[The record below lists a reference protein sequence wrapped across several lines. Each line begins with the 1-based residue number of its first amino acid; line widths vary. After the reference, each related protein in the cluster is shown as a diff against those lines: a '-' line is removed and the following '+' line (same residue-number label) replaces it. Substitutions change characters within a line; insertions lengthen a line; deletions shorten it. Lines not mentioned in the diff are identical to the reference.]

1 MRGDAPRRP
10 GAACGGAPG
19 GVTMAEPVRRS
30 GSLAGLVSLAV
41 LFVLAARSGMVAVQL
56 GAELVEARGEP
67 WAEALGWDEEA
78 SIERAL
84 LQRDRGAG
92 LPNGYHAEFL
102 RVLREHVPEDGR
114 VFFILD
120 REHAAAG
127 VSQRMHV
134 LLYPRF
140 IHRVSPTRP
149 LEGRLD
155 ERTFAVTLR
164 GQEDPRLAQVADPL
178 DGGRDWTLWRCR
190 NRP

>member
-1 MRGDAPRRP
+1 MTSPRP
-10 GAACGGAPG
+10 
-19 GVTMAEPVRRS
+19 ESRRA
-30 GSLAGLVSLAV
+30 GLAGPLSLAV
-41 LFVLAARSGMVAVQL
+41 LLVLAVRSGMVAVQL
-56 GAELVEARGEP
+56 VAELFEARGEP
-67 WAEALGWDEEA
+67 WTEALQWDEEA

-84 LQRDRGAG
+84 LQRDRGAA

-120 REHAAAG
+120 REHAAAN

-155 ERTFAVTLR
+155 DRTFAVTLR
-164 GQEDPRLAQVADPL
+164 GQEDPRLAQVADEL